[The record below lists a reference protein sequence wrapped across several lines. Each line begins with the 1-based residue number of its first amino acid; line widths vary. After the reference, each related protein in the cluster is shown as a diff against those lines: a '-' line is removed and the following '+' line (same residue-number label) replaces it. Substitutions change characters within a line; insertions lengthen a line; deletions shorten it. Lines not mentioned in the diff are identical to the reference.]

1 MRCDAQLSLHAAC
14 AVIESHGIDDDGM
27 VAILRGLKAGQLIQQ
42 SSFTGPGVMQSDLD
56 RAIRKH
62 TGQDAGAP

>member
-1 MRCDAQLSLHAAC
+1 MRCEAVFSLHAAC
-14 AVIESHGIDDDGM
+14 AVMESHGVDDDGM
-27 VAILRGLKAGQLIQQ
+27 VAILRALKAEQLIQQ

-62 TGQDAGAP
+62 TGQDASAP